1 MVTFLVLSDLVILVV
16 GILQI
21 ILFFKI
27 WGMTNDVRALKKK
40 FTLSPASLST
50 SEVLKESYKGNPELP
65 NFLFDAVYKD
75 MEAVWNNR
83 AESVYDQQTPCW
95 VENNE
100 VVMTKN
106 GEAAMTKRITEIKD
120 RYKDLYARVNIP
132 FPAVFDAISSAG
144 DFGKA
149 FSK

>member
-50 SEVLKESYKGNPELP
+50 SEILKESYKGNPELP

-75 MEAVWNNR
+75 MEAVWNDRLLRGRHSGNLSGR
-83 AESVYDQQTPCW
+83 RGRNADRLKLKGSLWLLQT
-95 VENNE
+95 
-100 VVMTKN
+100 
-106 GEAAMTKRITEIKD
+106 GER
-120 RYKDLYARVNIP
+120 
-132 FPAVFDAISSAG
+132 
-144 DFGKA
+144 
-149 FSK
+149 

>member
-50 SEVLKESYKGNPELP
+50 SEILKESYKGNPELP

-75 MEAVWNNR
+75 MEAVWNDR
-83 AESVYDQQTPCW
+83 VTHYDPYSECW
-95 VENNE
+95 VLDNE
-100 VVMTKN
+100 AGYDETDQRDK
-106 GEAAMTKRITEIKD
+106 GSLQRALR
-120 RYKDLYARVNIP
+120 AREHS
-132 FPAVFDAISSAG
+132 FPGGVRC
-144 DFGKA
+144 DFERGGLWKG
-149 FSK
+149 FR

>member
-1 MVTFLVLSDLVILVV
+1 MGTFLFLPDLVILVV

-40 FTLSPASLST
+40 FTLSSVSLSP
-50 SEVLKESYKGNPELP
+50 SEILKEGYKGNPELP
-65 NFLFDAVYKD
+65 NILFDAVYED
-75 MEAVWNNR
+75 IEAVWSDR
-83 AESVYDQQTPCW
+83 TASVYDQQTQCW
-95 VENNE
+95 VEND
-100 VVMTKN
+100 
-106 GEAAMTKRITEIKD
+106 EAFMTKRIQAIKD
-120 RYKDLYARVNIP
+120 HYKAIYARVNIP

-149 FSK
+149 FGK

>member
-50 SEVLKESYKGNPELP
+50 SEILKESYKGNPELP

-75 MEAVWNNR
+75 MEAVWNDR
-83 AESVYDQQTPCW
+83 AASVYDQQTQCW
-95 VENNE
+95 VEND
-100 VVMTKN
+100 
-106 GEAAMTKRITEIKD
+106 EAFMTKRIQAVPLQ
-120 RYKDLYARVNIP
+120 RALRAREHSFSGGVRC
-132 FPAVFDAISSAG
+132 
-144 DFGKA
+144 DFERGGLWKG
-149 FSK
+149 FR

>member
-27 WGMTNDVRALKKK
+27 WGMTYDVRALKKK

-75 MEAVWNNR
+75 MEAVWNDR
-83 AESVYDQQTPCW
+83 VTHYDPYSECW
-95 VENNE
+95 VLDN
-100 VVMTKN
+100 
-106 GEAAMTKRITEIKD
+106 EAAMTKRIKEIKD
-120 RYKDLYARVNIP
+120 RYKELYARVNIP

-149 FSK
+149 FGK